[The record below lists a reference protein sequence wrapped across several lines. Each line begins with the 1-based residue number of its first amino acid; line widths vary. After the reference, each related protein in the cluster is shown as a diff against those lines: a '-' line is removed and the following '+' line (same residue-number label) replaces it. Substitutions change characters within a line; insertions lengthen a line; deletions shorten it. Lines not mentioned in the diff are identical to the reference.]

1 MITYHSVDVCLR
13 SVRGGGREGDGH
25 RIDLHAAEAAASLAA
40 PAPAPRASPPTKRY
54 EWVRVD
60 STSRLN
66 EPSELQVPM
75 VIIHRSLSSD
85 DKAKSEL

>member
-40 PAPAPRASPPTKRY
+40 PAPAPARPQSGTSGY
-54 EWVRVD
+54 NVRVD

-66 EPSELQVPM
+66 V
-75 VIIHRSLSSD
+75 
-85 DKAKSEL
+85 K